1 MDIGA
6 MHSTEQ
12 IVKGLAHMIPPY
24 TSIVWMPPKH
34 GFPFSDT
41 LEKIIVVLFLF
52 CLFFNL

>member
-12 IVKGLAHMIPPY
+12 IVNGLAHMIPPY

-34 GFPFSDT
+34 GLPFSDT
-41 LEKIIVVLFLF
+41 LEKIVVVFVLFVF
-52 CLFFNL
+52 